1 MRTVF
6 TTVLW
11 ASGFDSYQTQL
22 TLTGHGYLIESDIWE
37 ECSLL
42 NTSCGCYVSRSFVM
56 AEPSV
61 MRTVFTTV
69 LWASGFDSYQTQLTL
84 TGHGYLI
91 DSDIF
96 GRSVACRIPA
106 VGVLCLVHSHG
117 WALRDENSFHDGLMS
132 FWLWFLPNS
141 AHSDGPWLCD
151 WKRYIWEECSLLNTS
166 CGCYVSRSLV
176 MVEPSVMRTVFT
188 TVLWASGFDSYQTQ
202 LTLTGHGYLIESDIW
217 EECSLL
223 NTSCGCYVSRS
234 FVMVEP
240 SVMRTVFTTVLWA
253 SGFDS
258 YQTQLTLTGHG
269 YVIESDIFG
278 RSVACWIP
286 VVGVMCPVHWSWL
299 SPPWWEQFSRRSYEL
314 LALILTKLSSL
325 WRAMATWLT
334 AIYLGGV

>member
-69 LWASGFDSYQTQLTL
+69 LMATWLKA
-84 TGHGYLI
+84 
-91 DSDIF
+91 IF
-96 GRSVACRIPA
+96 GRSVACWIP
-106 VGVLCLVHSHG
+106 VVPFICHG

-132 FWLWFLPNS
+132 FWL
-141 AHSDGPWLCD
+141 
-151 WKRYIWEECSLLNTS
+151 
-166 CGCYVSRSLV
+166 
-176 MVEPSVMRTVFT
+176 
-188 TVLWASGFDSYQTQ
+188 FDSYQTQ
-202 LTLTGHGYLIESDIW
+202 LTLTGHGYLVESDIW

-269 YVIESDIFG
+269 YLVESDIWEECSLLNTSCG
-278 RSVACWIP
+278 CYVSRSF
-286 VVGVMCPVHWSWL
+286 VMVEPSVMRTVFTTVLWASG
-299 SPPWWEQFSRRSYEL
+299 FDSYQTQ
-314 LALILTKLSSL
+314 LT
-325 WRAMATWLT
+325 LT
-334 AIYLGGV
+334 GHG